1 MTQKRKGESGDSP
14 SLCHHSEVNHVIL
27 LSLSISS
34 KRAQARFFNA
44 VIYLSSKKDSE
55 KRTEAMASLQ

>member
-1 MTQKRKGESGDSP
+1 MIHPPFVITLKGK
-14 SLCHHSEVNHVIL
+14 VNHVIL